1 MLGISGHSSGVT
13 VTPLRINL
21 ILNLM
26 MQILQRAHWKSLDIN
41 SGLFKDFAC
50 GSSAQILIE
59 EINATGHGLPEINS
73 ISPLN

>member
-1 MLGISGHSSGVT
+1 MLGIFSYSRGVA

-26 MQILQRAHWKSLDIN
+26 MQILQRAPWKSLDIN
-41 SGLFKDFAC
+41 SSLLKNFAC

-59 EINATGHGLPEINS
+59 EINATGNGLPEINS
-73 ISPLN
+73 IGPLN